1 MSKNKIIKEIIDD
14 STDDDLTIPKY
25 VVPKKPKKVI
35 EVEEQ
40 YPIIDEINTKS
51 IRLNKSGKP
60 RAEYVLTEK
69 RKKQFEIARNARMQN
84 IELKRNEQNE
94 HYSKYDE
101 LKKELDK
108 KRIKKLEK
116 IKQKELIKLMAE
128 TENISTDSDSS
139 ESIKKPIRKSK
150 PPKKPT
156 RKVKKVESDTESES
170 EPEPKPKQKSKPKL
184 LPAPIA
190 KPMLRYC

>member
-25 VVPKKPKKVI
+25 IAPKKPKKVI

-40 YPIIDEINTKS
+40 EPIIDEINTKS

-170 EPEPKPKQKSKPKL
+170 EPEPKPKPKSKPKL